1 MIVFDGRNWATMPEV
16 GSITPIMIHKSYHK
30 YNLIEADLP
39 KLRSTMT
46 YCGTGSEAYCID
58 TGKTYLFVKDTMT
71 WYEKAQA
78 GGGGTTEVAWGGI
91 TGTLT
96 DQTDLAQALAMAGGV
111 PALAWHNG
119 NNTNTITAPE
129 IGGETFVKVYKNGLL
144 MQPSTNMTAGTLEFV
159 SVANLEGLL
168 QVNDADIDLD
178 VDGVAISVEHID
190 FTQASDISE
199 LASII
204 NTAASGAFYC
214 TTNEGDTGLIFT
226 SPTLG
231 LNSSV
236 ATNADTAPEMI
247 ALLGGGDNMIETAG
261 TGTFNDYYISG
272 TSIIFN
278 DVIATNDKITTE
290 VY

>member
-1 MIVFDGRNWATMPEV
+1 MIVFDGRNWAAMPEV

-39 KLRSTMT
+39 KLRTTMT

-71 WYEKAQA
+71 WYEKASGGSTA
-78 GGGGTTEVAWGGI
+78 GTVWGEI
-91 TGTLT
+91 TGTLA

-119 NNTNTITAPE
+119 TNTNTITAAE

-144 MQPSTNMTAGTLEFV
+144 MQPSTNVSAGTLEFETIADLA
-159 SVANLEGLL
+159 SLL
-168 QVNDADIDLD
+168 QVDDATIDLD

-190 FTQASDISE
+190 FTQASDIPE
-199 LASII
+199 LASVI
-204 NTAASGAFYC
+204 NTAADGAFYC
-214 TTNEGDTGLIFT
+214 SVNPAGTGIIFT

-231 LNSSV
+231 SNSSV
-236 ATNADTAPEMI
+236 ETNADTAPEMI
-247 ALLGGGDNMIETAG
+247 ALFGGGDNMVETAG

-278 DVIATNDKITTE
+278 DIITTNDKITTE